1 MDTKLINAIKM
12 WLNINDRPAAY
23 LAKKCGVSSVSV
35 HYWIKGVCT
44 PSAKH
49 RTKIQ
54 ELTGI
59 KL

>member
-1 MDTKLINAIKM
+1 M

>member
-1 MDTKLINAIKM
+1 MDKKLIKAIKV
-12 WLNINDRPAAY
+12 WLNINERPAAY
-23 LAKKCGVSSVSV
+23 LAKKCGVSSATA
-35 HYWIKGVCT
+35 HYWIKGSHK